1 MKILLAL
8 VVALLGTPTLRVG
21 SGLSDYQNEPHAERG
36 ATQERVATQFE
47 YLDIF
52 VDSADQP
59 LAAWQVDLHASVGK
73 ASIVGIEGGDG
84 IYAPAPYYD
93 EAAMQHDR
101 VILAGLST
109 LPQAQLP
116 TGKVR
121 VARVHVMIEQP
132 GTEFTISISAAALPD
147 GTRTPAT
154 ATLERGKA
162 PGATK

>member
-1 MKILLAL
+1 MKIILAL
-8 VVALLGTPTLRVG
+8 ILALTTIFQP
-21 SGLSDYQNEPHAERG
+21 PAERPPTTPD
-36 ATQERVATQFE
+36 AERSVERAADPRFE
-47 YLDIF
+47 YIDVF
-52 VDSADQP
+52 VDSADKP
-59 LAAWQVDLHASVGK
+59 LAAWQVDLHAANGK
-73 ASIVGIEGGDG
+73 ASIAGIEGGDG
-84 IYAPAPYYD
+84 VYAPAPYYD
-93 EAAMQHDR
+93 EAAMRNDR

-132 GTEFTISISAAALPD
+132 GTEFAITNSAAALPD

-154 ATLERGKA
+154 AILERGKA

>member
-1 MKILLAL
+1 MKCILAL
-8 VVALLGTPTLRVG
+8 IVALMAFLGTPTLRVG
-21 SGLSDYQNEPHAERG
+21 SGPNENHGEPHAERG
-36 ATQERVATQFE
+36 GTQFE

-59 LAAWQVDLHASVGK
+59 LAAWQVDLNASNGK

-121 VARVHVMIEQP
+121 VARIHVMIEQP
-132 GTEFTISISAAALPD
+132 GTEFAISISAAALSD

-162 PGATK
+162 PGVNK